1 MGACF
6 NALLK
11 RFVDALQGRLGLAKA
26 GDIGKSGDIAAAGH
40 GVAADF
46 YDGAVQH
53 AFGLMPGAA
62 AHMLKP
68 ALYGRVR
75 VYLADQSEADVVV
88 REVGNGTAGAQQSG
102 GVGVRLGIVAVPG
115 AYAPAAR
122 RTS

>member
-68 ALYGRVR
+68 ALRSEERRVGKEGRSR
-75 VYLADQSEADVVV
+75 GWPYHYKKKQQRRGEETRGGER
-88 REVGNGTAGAQQSG
+88 REWQEV
-102 GVGVRLGIVAVPG
+102 
-115 AYAPAAR
+115 
-122 RTS
+122 